1 MSVQHILLAALLL
14 AVPISMKYVLAF
26 EVRKMVAILKANE
39 RYVSRLTSR
48 CAALDRERE
57 VVANALAQV
66 GDQGHR
72 SRTRRSLIEEDLERI
87 HSRHRP
93 SQLDR
98 VEMVDL
104 GHTNGDALSAAAEAY
119 A

>member
-1 MSVQHILLAALLL
+1 MDRIGR
-14 AVPISMKYVLAF
+14 ISRIIPYIQLF
-26 EVRKMVAILKANE
+26 N
-39 RYVSRLTSR
+39 R
-48 CAALDRERE
+48 CDWTALDRGMAELPSA
-57 VVANALAQV
+57 VANALAQV
-66 GDQGHR
+66 EDQGHR

-98 VEMVDL
+98 AKMVDL

>member
-48 CAALDRERE
+48 CAALDRE

-66 GDQGHR
+66 EDQGHR

-98 VEMVDL
+98 AKMVDL